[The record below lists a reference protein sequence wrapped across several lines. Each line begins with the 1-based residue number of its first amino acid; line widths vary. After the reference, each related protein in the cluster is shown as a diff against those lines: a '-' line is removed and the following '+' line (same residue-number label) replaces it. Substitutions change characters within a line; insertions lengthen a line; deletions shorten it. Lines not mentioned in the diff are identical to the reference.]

1 IFNLFTTTILLPF
14 QNALVA
20 LANKVIPDKKDE
32 KEHVAFLDE
41 RLFATPAIAISE
53 CRNITVKMSGVVKS
67 ALLDS
72 ISVLNNYDKELV
84 EKVVED
90 EGIVDKYEDKLGTY
104 LVKLSSDDITERDSQ
119 NVSTMLHSIGN
130 FERISDHAV
139 EIAKTA
145 EELNDKKLNFSAV
158 AQKEV
163 AIAEAALREIIEIT
177 FTAFENGD
185 TELARKVEPLEQVI
199 DSITASMRSN
209 HISRLKAGSCTIEL
223 GFILNDLINC
233 FERVSDHCSNI
244 AVALIEVA
252 EGEFAT
258 HKYLNSVKS
267 GNDEQFK
274 KDYELYSAKYSVV
287 IG

>member
-1 IFNLFTTTILLPF
+1 
-14 QNALVA
+14 
-20 LANKVIPDKKDE
+20 
-32 KEHVAFLDE
+32 
-41 RLFATPAIAISE
+41 
-53 CRNITVKMSGVVKS
+53 
-67 ALLDS
+67 
-72 ISVLNNYDKELV
+72 
-84 EKVVED
+84 
-90 EGIVDKYEDKLGTY
+90 
-104 LVKLSSDDITERDSQ
+104 
-119 NVSTMLHSIGN
+119 
-130 FERISDHAV
+130 
-139 EIAKTA
+139 
-145 EELNDKKLNFSAV
+145 
-158 AQKEV
+158 
-163 AIAEAALREIIEIT
+163 EAALREIIEIT